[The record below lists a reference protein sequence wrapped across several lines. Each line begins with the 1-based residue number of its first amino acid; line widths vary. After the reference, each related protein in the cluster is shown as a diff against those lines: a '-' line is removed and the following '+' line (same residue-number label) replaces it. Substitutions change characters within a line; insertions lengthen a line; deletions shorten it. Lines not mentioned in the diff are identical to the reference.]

1 MKALSHHNLQYVS
14 GGFGPVGAA
23 IGAIGGAAGYLVEQQ
38 ISGSKFSPTALAT
51 YAAGGAIAGGTAGPM
66 GVIWGFNGALAGGS
80 VRGVAA
86 RQGW

>member
-1 MKALSHHNLQYVS
+1 MKTLNNCDLKQVS
-14 GGFGPVGAA
+14 GGFGPIGAA
-23 IGAIGGAAGYLVEQQ
+23 IGGVGGAAGYLVAQQ
-38 ISGSKFSPTALAT
+38 ISGSPFSPTALAT
-51 YAAGGAIAGGTAGPM
+51 YTAGGALAGGTAGPM

>member
-1 MKALSHHNLQYVS
+1 MKVLTYQDLENIQ
-14 GGFGPVGAA
+14 GGFGPIGAVVGAA
-23 IGAIGGAAGYLVEQQ
+23 GGAAGYLVEQQ
-38 ISGSKFSPTALAT
+38 ISGSKFSPTALGT
-51 YAAGGAIAGGTAGPM
+51 YVLGGAAAGGTAGPM

>member
-1 MKALSHHNLQYVS
+1 MNVINNQDLHNVS

-23 IGAIGGAAGYLVEQQ
+23 IGAVGGAAGYLVEQQ

-51 YAAGGAIAGGTAGPM
+51 YAADGTIAGGTAGPM